1 MKHYNRENYS
11 RYKKDL
17 DTSTRLIEGKF
28 WDEYNREEL
37 IIKFMPYAED
47 IARSFSV
54 AEKVC
59 GILSIE
65 DLIQEANKSLVLAI
79 DRLDF
84 DFMNP
89 NDDYEKQI
97 KGFISKRIRGGVRR
111 AIDANRGD
119 IRIPEYKLTE
129 IRKDDGKDRKLVQM
143 FFNSIF
149 LSIDDKIDQSTDK
162 SFEIEDK
169 PDGYNIVLLNKYILS
184 LMQKHL
190 NDREYDV
197 LRLSFGLDC
206 DKLPAKQIAKLLN
219 IQGSADFVRV
229 SQIKREAL
237 DKLID
242 SVEPEDVLDFIN

>member
-1 MKHYNRENYS
+1 MKNYNVQNYV
-11 RYKKDL
+11 RYKNDL
-17 DTSTRLIEGKF
+17 RDSYPVDKP
-28 WDEYNREEL
+28 WDEYTRDEL
-37 IIKFMPYAED
+37 IIKFMPFAEQ
-47 IARSFSV
+47 IAKSFSTTDQASGV
-54 AEKVC
+54 MD
-59 GILSIE
+59 IT
-65 DLIQEANKSLVLAI
+65 DLIQEANYGLVRAV
-79 DRLDF
+79 DRIEWDKI
-84 DFMNP
+84 NVQ
-89 NDDYEKQI
+89 DDIEKQI